1 MIIVQ
6 TPLRISLFGGGTDF
20 PDYFL
25 AEGGSVL
32 SSTIN
37 KYIYVIIK
45 ERFDDKLRIGYTK
58 TEIVDRVD
66 EIGHELIREAL
77 LKTGITKS
85 VEIVTMGDIPA
96 GTGLG
101 SSSTVTVGALHAFH
115 MYQEQSISM
124 EKLAREA
131 CEIEVGILKRPIG
144 FQDQYIAAYG
154 GLRFFEFR
162 QDGSVGHQS
171 VEMDPDIRHQLS
183 DRLMLFFS
191 GTTRKSETILA
202 EQKVN
207 IHNNLT
213 ALGKLK
219 EMACEARIA
228 LLEGRIDAIG
238 QLLHESWQLKKNL
251 APGIS
256 NGDLEEIYSL
266 ARKAGALG
274 GKITGAGGGG
284 FLMLYCPKDKK
295 DCVRSA
301 LSHLRELPF
310 QLEPYGSR
318 VIFSLCR

>member
-1 MIIVQ
+1 MIIVK

-20 PDYFL
+20 PDYFR

-32 SSTIN
+32 STAIN

-45 ERFDDKLRIGYTK
+45 ERFDDKLRIVYTK
-58 TEIVDRVD
+58 TEIVDRV
-66 EIGHELIREAL
+66 ENISHELIREAL
-77 LKTGITKS
+77 KKTGITKS
-85 VEIVTMGDIPA
+85 LEIVTMGDIPA

-115 MYQEQSISM
+115 TYQEQTISM

-131 CEIEVGILKRPIG
+131 CEIEVGILKKPIG

-154 GLRFFEFR
+154 GMRFFEFH

-171 VEMDPDIRHQLS
+171 VELDPEIRSQLS
-183 DRLMLFFS
+183 SRLMLFYS
-191 GTTRKSETILA
+191 GTTRKSESILA
-202 EQKVN
+202 EQKDN

-228 LLEGRIDAIG
+228 LTEGRIDAIG
-238 QLLHESWQLKKNL
+238 QLLHESWVLKKSL

-256 NGDLEEIYSL
+256 NGDLEEIYLL
-266 ARKAGALG
+266 ARGAGALG

-284 FLMLYCPKDKK
+284 FLMLYCPVDKK
-295 DCVRSA
+295 ECVRSA

-310 QLEPYGSR
+310 RLEPYGSR
-318 VIFSLCR
+318 VIFS